1 MFDLSI
7 LDEEEIVLLIGST
20 FSLLY
25 TVSFAFSLIKLF
37 QKKYTYEVF
46 PIISLF
52 FCYLNGLIWA
62 QYSDLIYHESMKFL
76 FQVSNIISCGFVA
89 IYSLYEI
96 LKDIIDTILNVLI
109 LITSSWAVKKLLMD
123 ILKEEEKVKMTCCY
137 AIIILYLSSLEWT
150 YRAYIERNTNIL
162 NMISPLFMLCLAI
175 TWIFYGIKY
184 EDKYFLYPNL
194 AGIFSGIIYLY
205 NWNRLKKKYGYV
217 VPVKKTEKEVKKK
230 NEENNKGKEKIKE
243 NKENKKNAE
252 IKEIKDNINEEK
264 EKIVEDK
271 KKNE

>member
-7 LDEEEIVLLIGST
+7 LDEEEIILLIGST

-25 TVSFAFSLIKLF
+25 TVSFGFSLIKLF
-37 QKKYTYEVF
+37 KKKYTYEVF

-52 FCYLNGLIWA
+52 FCYLNGLIWT

-76 FQVSNIISCGFVA
+76 FQVSNIISCGFVV

-123 ILKEEEKVKMTCCY
+123 ILKEEEKVKMTCAY
-137 AIIILYLSSLEWT
+137 AIIILYLASLEWT
-150 YRAYIERNTNIL
+150 YRANVERNTNIL
-162 NMISPLFMLCLAI
+162 NMISALFLLCLASC
-175 TWIFYGIKY
+175 WIFYGIKY

-194 AGIFSGIIYLY
+194 VGIFTGIIYLY
-205 NWNRLKKKYGYV
+205 NWNRLRKKYGYI
-217 VPVKKTEKEVKKK
+217 VPVKKNKEEKKKSEEKENKEDNKEVKENKKLVEVKEIITEEKTVDEKKK
-230 NEENNKGKEKIKE
+230 NE
-243 NKENKKNAE
+243 
-252 IKEIKDNINEEK
+252 
-264 EKIVEDK
+264 
-271 KKNE
+271 

>member
-7 LDEEEIVLLIGST
+7 LDEEEIILLIGST

-25 TVSFAFSLIKLF
+25 TVSFGFSLIKLF
-37 QKKYTYEVF
+37 KKKYTYEVF

-52 FCYLNGLIWA
+52 FCYLNGLIWT

-76 FQVSNIISCGFVA
+76 FQVSNIISCGFVV

-123 ILKEEEKVKMTCCY
+123 ILKEEEKVKMTCAY
-137 AIIILYLSSLEWT
+137 AIIILYLASLEWT
-150 YRAYIERNTNIL
+150 YRAHVERNTNIL
-162 NMISPLFMLCLAI
+162 NMISALFLLCLASC
-175 TWIFYGIKY
+175 WIFYGIKY

-194 AGIFSGIIYLY
+194 VGIFTGIIYLY
-205 NWNRLKKKYGYV
+205 NWNRLRKKYGYN
-217 VPVKKTEKEVKKK
+217 VPVKKNKEEKKK
-230 NEENNKGKEKIKE
+230 SEEKE
-243 NKENKKNAE
+243 NKEDNKEVKENKKLVE
-252 IKEIKDNINEEK
+252 VKEIITEEK
-264 EKIVEDK
+264 IAGDK